1 MRRALALALIV
12 SLSYMPAAQ
21 AAGPLLASAIRA
33 VSELDPTGGQTAQQ
47 VQLLGVGA
55 EVKVKLA
62 AGDTLDGVIASIGA
76 TTFELTLARDR
87 ASRAVAYADVAEV
100 RFART
105 KYRAEGR
112 PDAAEAARVAA
123 GLVGHHVAV
132 KVADRSTYRG
142 HVQQAAADHLVLQL
156 DQAGTPHPIPY
167 ADIEAM
173 ETNLSRTAKAGLWTT
188 AVVLGLTIILTIM
201 EVKEEPDI

>member
-47 VQLLGVGA
+47 VHLLGVGA
-55 EVKVKLA
+55 EVQVKLT
-62 AGDTLDGVIASIGA
+62 AGNTLKGVIASIGA
-76 TTFELTLARDR
+76 QTFELTLARDR

-105 KYRAEGR
+105 TYRAEGR

-132 KVADRSTYRG
+132 AWRTGRRTGATCSRRRPITWCCSSIRRGRPTRSRMPT
-142 HVQQAAADHLVLQL
+142 
-156 DQAGTPHPIPY
+156 
-167 ADIEAM
+167 
-173 ETNLSRTAKAGLWTT
+173 SRRWRPT
-188 AVVLGLTIILTIM
+188 
-201 EVKEEPDI
+201 

>member
-47 VQLLGVGA
+47 VHLLGVGA

-76 TTFELTLARDR
+76 TTFELTQDR

-105 KYRAEGR
+105 TYRAEGR

-132 KVADRSTYRG
+132 KVAGRSTYRG
-142 HVQQAAADHLVLQL
+142 HVQQAAADHLVLHL

>member
-1 MRRALALALIV
+1 M
-12 SLSYMPAAQ
+12 
-21 AAGPLLASAIRA
+21 
-33 VSELDPTGGQTAQQ
+33 
-47 VQLLGVGA
+47 
-55 EVKVKLA
+55 
-62 AGDTLDGVIASIGA
+62 
-76 TTFELTLARDR
+76 
-87 ASRAVAYADVAEV
+87 
-100 RFART
+100 
-105 KYRAEGR
+105 
-112 PDAAEAARVAA
+112 
-123 GLVGHHVAV
+123 GHHVAV
-132 KVADRSTYRG
+132 RVADRSTYRG

>member
-33 VSELDPTGGQTAQQ
+33 VSELDPTDGQTAQQ

-76 TTFELTLARDR
+76 TTFELTQDR

-105 KYRAEGR
+105 TYRAEGR

-132 KVADRSTYRG
+132 KVAGRSTYRG
-142 HVQQAAADHLVLQL
+142 HVQQAAADHLVLHL

>member
-12 SLSYMPAAQ
+12 SLTYMPAAQ
-21 AAGPLLASAIRA
+21 AAGPLLASAMRA
-33 VSELDPTGGQTAQQ
+33 ANGLDPSGGQTAQQ

-62 AGDTLDGVIASIGA
+62 TGDKLKGVIASIGA
-76 TTFELTLARDR
+76 QAFELAQDR
-87 ASRAVAYADVAEV
+87 GSREVAYADVAEI
-100 RFART
+100 RFARS

-112 PDAAEAARVAA
+112 ADVAEAARVAA

-142 HVQQAAADHLVLQL
+142 HVQQATADHLVLQL
-156 DQAGTPHPIPY
+156 DQAGTPHPIRY
-167 ADIEAM
+167 ADIEEM
-173 ETNLSRTAKAGLWTT
+173 ETNLSTTAKAGLWTT
-188 AVVLGLTIILTIM
+188 GVVLGLTIILTMM
-201 EVKEEPDI
+201 EVAEEPDI

>member
-33 VSELDPTGGQTAQQ
+33 VSELDPTDGQTAQR
-47 VQLLGVGA
+47 VHLLGVGA

-105 KYRAEGR
+105 RYRAEGR

-132 KVADRSTYRG
+132 KVADRATYRG
-142 HVQQAAADHLVLQL
+142 HVQQAAAHHLVLHL